1 MKNTIT
7 YTTSNLKRITHYFV
21 MIILFAFIFSSI
33 GLSQTILSPVN
44 LGTTADF
51 VVLAKSKISTT
62 GTTHITGD
70 IGISPSASTFI
81 TGFGLIM
88 DATNTYSTSSLITGK
103 VYSPNYT
110 VPTPTKM
117 TTAISDMNTAYN
129 DGAGR
134 LLPDY
139 KELYTGDLSGKILT
153 PGLYNWT
160 NTVQVSSSG
169 VTISGSATDIFIF
182 QIAQNLTLTSGA
194 IVTLSGGAL
203 ASNIFW
209 VVAGEVTIGTTVQM
223 KGIILCK
230 TQIAMNTGASLN
242 GRALAQTA
250 VTLDANA
257 VTKPGSISSIKTDE
271 QQMPVKFTLAQN
283 FPNPFNPGTTIKFSL
298 PIAAHVAL
306 NIYNAI
312 GMEVSSL
319 ISEDM
324 NPGVYS
330 IQWNASGFASGVY
343 YYKIVAGNYKETKKL
358 LLLK

>member
-1 MKNTIT
+1 M
-7 YTTSNLKRITHYFV
+7 THFFM
-21 MIILFAFIFSSI
+21 MIILASFISSSI
-33 GLSQTILSPVN
+33 GLSQTILSTVN

-51 VVLAKSKISTT
+51 VVLAKTKISTT

-70 IGISPSASTFI
+70 IGISPSAATFI

-88 DATNTYSTSSLITGK
+88 DAMNTFSTSSLITGK
-103 VYSPNYT
+103 AYSADYT
-110 VPTPTKM
+110 APTPTKM
-117 TTAISDMNTAYN
+117 TTAISDMNIAYN

-134 LLPDY
+134 LLPDF
-139 KELYTGDLSGKILT
+139 KELYTGDLSGKTLT

-160 NTVQVSSSG
+160 SGVQVSSSG
-169 VTISGSATDIFIF
+169 VTISGSANDIFIF
-182 QIAQNLTLTSGA
+182 QIAQNLSLTSGA

-209 VVAGEVTIGTTVQM
+209 IVAGEVTLGTTVQM

-257 VTKPGSISSIKTDE
+257 ITKPGSISSVKSE
-271 QQMPVKFTLAQN
+271 GQQMPVKFTLEQN
-283 FPNPFNPGTTIKFSL
+283 FPNPFNPSTTIKFSL
-298 PIAAHVAL
+298 PNATHVVL

-312 GMEVSSL
+312 GMQVSSL

-330 IQWNASGFASGVY
+330 TQWNASGFASGVY
-343 YYKIVAGNYKETKKL
+343 YYKIIAGNFSETRKL